1 MGRLDSQVAVI
12 TGASSGIGEATAR
25 VLSNEGAAVVLA
37 ARREERLEVLKREIE
52 EKGGKALIV
61 VTDVTKREDT
71 QNLIQ
76 QAKDTFGSVDI
87 LVNNAGV
94 MLLSFIEKLKVDE
107 WEQMLDVNVKGL
119 MFATAAALP
128 TMMEQEGGHIV
139 NISSVAG
146 RKVMQSGAVYCATKF
161 AVTAFSEGLRQE
173 LAPSKNIRVTSI
185 EPGAVATELTNH
197 ITDDDVKET
206 MKGMLDMTTLESE
219 DIAQSILY
227 AVASPSRVNVNE
239 ILILPTEQP

>member
-239 ILILPTEQP
+239 ILIMPTEQG